1 MMTVSNRQDGWVLLL
16 SLLMVLLLAWP
27 LLSLL
32 QQVQLQINL
41 QTQSHQ
47 DLQAQLVANP
57 LLARGGLAD
66 EQSDQ
71 NIP

>member
-1 MMTVSNRQDGWVLLL
+1 MKHNSNRQQGWVLLL

-41 QTQSHQ
+41 QTQSQ
-47 DLQAQLVANP
+47 RDLQAQLVANP
-57 LLARGGLAD
+57 LLSRGGLAD

-71 NIP
+71 NTP